1 MLLPHCS
8 ILKSIHAE
16 SRHFPLPVLTAR
28 SSLFASFFFFF
39 LQFPFLKLSDTVLIC
54 SPTPPETIEL
64 NYIFLIVGEWLGY
77 NYAWKCIT

>member
-1 MLLPHCS
+1 MLSPNIFLYP
-8 ILKSIHAE
+8 
-16 SRHFPLPVLTAR
+16 
-28 SSLFASFFFFF
+28 SSLPGCLYSLPFSFF
-39 LQFPFLKLSDTVLIC
+39 LQFPFLKLNDTVLIC